1 MFSIRLK
8 ELRDKNNL
16 SQKEFAKILNVS
28 TGTVGNWE
36 VGLREPDF
44 KMLIKIADIFNV
56 SCDYML
62 GRFSG
67 GDGDEEKLK
76 NVAVTPVEEEML
88 SQFRSLGKKLGGEG
102 QNSIISIVKIL
113 NEKIKDI

>member
-8 ELRDKNNL
+8 ELRLKHNL

-44 KMLIKIADIFNV
+44 KMLVKIADIFDV
-56 SCDYML
+56 SCDYL
-62 GRFSG
+62 LDRYSP
-67 GDGDEEKLK
+67 DGDSGKTR
-76 NVAVTPVEEEML
+76 AFITPAEEEML
-88 SQFRSLGKKLGGEG
+88 SEFRNVGKRLGAGG
-102 QNSIISIVKIL
+102 QQAIISIARTL
-113 NEKIKDI
+113 SEKIG

>member
-8 ELRDKNNL
+8 ELREKNNL

-44 KMLIKIADIFNV
+44 KMLIKIADTFNV
-56 SCDYML
+56 SCDYL
-62 GRFSG
+62 LDRFSG
-67 GDGDEEKLK
+67 KDNVEEKPV
-76 NVAVTPVEEEML
+76 NIAVTPVEEEML
-88 SQFRSLGKKLGGEG
+88 LQFRNLGKKLGNEG
-102 QNSIISIVKIL
+102 QQAVISIIKVL
-113 NEKIKDI
+113 NEKN